1 MKRRDTM
8 NKTLTARMGRLE
20 HFQKL
25 SETDLE
31 EIIAAGRIQ
40 TIPAGATICRE
51 AEPCSGLFVLLA
63 GRVHL
68 HKLGPEGQ
76 DNIMAVLEPVTMFN
90 EVAVLDG
97 GDNAATAIA
106 FRNSRLWSID
116 REGFQTLIEAHPAI
130 ALGMLPILAARN
142 RLLVSKFE
150 DLSFRTVK
158 ARTAKLLLELSENG
172 RRTINRREYT
182 IITLAAQIC
191 TVPEAIS
198 RAITFFREQ
207 GYIDSTRSKIV
218 VRQPEALSGAA
229 QIEATF
235 LWRERA

>member
-1 MKRRDTM
+1 M
-8 NKTLTARMGRLE
+8 NKTLIERMGRLE

-25 SETDLE
+25 SEASLE
-31 EIIAAGRIQ
+31 DIIAAGRIT
-40 TIPAGATICRE
+40 TIPVGVTICRE
-51 AEPCSGLFVLLA
+51 AEPCSGLFVLLS

-68 HKLGPEGQ
+68 HKLGQAGQ

-106 FRNSRLWSID
+106 FRVSRLWSID
-116 REGFQTLIEAHPAI
+116 HEGFQTLLDAHPAI
-130 ALGMLPILAARN
+130 AQGMLPILAARN

-158 ARTAKLLLELSENG
+158 ARTAKLLLELSDHG
-172 RRTINRREYT
+172 RRTIDRREYT
-182 IITLAAQIC
+182 IITLSAQIC

-218 VRQPEALSGAA
+218 VRQPEALSKAA
-229 QIEATF
+229 QIESPF
-235 LWRERA
+235 LWREAP